1 MYAVWV
7 ERIVAEVWA
16 AQQTAQMA
24 AMFGGEP
31 EWPTLES
38 AFDDFEQ
45 VLNGEPDDGV
55 DSDEAMLRRAL
66 GLRGGRG

>member
-7 ERIVAEVWA
+7 ERIVAEVRA

-24 AMFGGEP
+24 ALFGGEP
-31 EWPTLES
+31 EWPTLEA
-38 AFDDFEQ
+38 AFDDFERL
-45 VLNGEPDDGV
+45 LNEEPDDGI

-66 GLRGGRG
+66 GLRSGRG